1 MGGCTFIVAVVRR
14 PASET
19 VVKERIRTL
28 NSAPVRPDGEY
39 VLYWAGA
46 NRRVESNHGL
56 LRATEIANELALP
69 VLYYEGVT
77 CAYPHANDRL
87 HTFLLEGVP
96 ETARR
101 LKRLGIGYCFHLRRR
116 FSDPEDVFF
125 RLAERSACVV
135 ADDYPTFFPA
145 LLNATVPA
153 KLKVRYE
160 AVDSSCIVPMNLMD
174 KREYAAYTIRP
185 KIRRVLER
193 YLAPCPEPRV
203 RRRWDGPP
211 PEFHFEFRA
220 EEIPAIVA
228 SCEIDHSVPPSLCF
242 RGSRSEAE
250 ARLRAFLENG
260 LHRYAKERNQ
270 PAAHATSRMSP
281 YLHFGRIS
289 ALEIALAAREHAR
302 EHRLIADE
310 FLEELIV
317 RRELAFNFA
326 RHTLNPE
333 SLANLPEW
341 ARATLRAHAKD
352 PRAPC
357 YRRVEFEQAQTH
369 DALWNACQKEML
381 LRGVIQG
388 YYRMYWGKKII
399 EWSPT
404 CQDALETMIRIHDRW
419 ALDGRDPNTYTNIL
433 WCFGLHDRPWQERA
447 VFGTVRYMSLDGMK
461 RKTNVDAYLREIA
474 GLEQTGADPFLSLT
488 GQPCAS
494 R

>member
-1 MGGCTFIVAVVRR
+1 VERQR
-14 PASET
+14 ASES
-19 VVKERIRTL
+19 VVKERIRQL
-28 NSAPVRPDGEY
+28 NDAPVRPDGEY
-39 VLYWAGA
+39 VMYWAGA

-56 LRATEIANELALP
+56 LRAVELANELGLP

-101 LKRLGIGYCFHLRRR
+101 LKRLGIGYCFSLRRR
-116 FSDPEDVFF
+116 MADADDMFF
-125 RLAERSACVV
+125 RLASRAACVV
-135 ADDYPTFFPA
+135 ADDYPTYW
-145 LLNATVPA
+145 PA
-153 KLKVRYE
+153 KLNAEVPARLGVRYE
-160 AVDSSCIVPMNLMD
+160 VVDSSCIVPMNLLE

-185 KIRRVLER
+185 KIHRLLGQ
-193 YLAPCPEPRV
+193 YLQPCPEPRV
-203 RRRWDGPP
+203 RRRWQGPA
-211 PEFHFEFRA
+211 PEGHFEFR
-220 EEIPAIVA
+220 EEQIPAIVA
-228 SCEIDHSVPPSLCF
+228 ECEIDHSVPPSICF
-242 RGSRSEAE
+242 RGSRTEAE
-250 ARLRAFLENG
+250 ARLQLFLEKN
-260 LHRYAKERNQ
+260 LRRYARERNQ

-289 ALEIALAAREHAR
+289 SLEIALAVQAYAR
-302 EHRLIADE
+302 EHRLIAE
-310 FLEELIV
+310 EYLEELIV

-326 RHTLNPE
+326 RHAANPA
-333 SLANLPEW
+333 SLCNLPEW
-341 ARATLRAHAKD
+341 ARATLLKHAKD
-352 PRAPC
+352 ARTPC
-357 YRRVEFEQAQTH
+357 YKYAQFEQAQTH

-381 LRGVIQG
+381 LRGTIHG

-404 CQDALETMIRIHDRW
+404 CQDALETMVRIHDRW

-447 VFGTVRYMSLDGMK
+447 VFGSVRYMSLEGMK
-461 RKTNVDAYLREIA
+461 RKTNVEAYLREIA
-474 GLEQTGADPFLSLT
+474 WLEQTGTDPFLSLT